1 MGIDWMAWDDL
12 REAIPPAYTHAHR
25 RAAPAPHRT
34 SAGHGMTARW
44 RVGCRCGRTFTGPW
58 WWWANARRRWHQH
71 RAKHHASHF
80 QTQP

>member
-1 MGIDWMAWDDL
+1 
-12 REAIPPAYTHAHR
+12 
-25 RAAPAPHRT
+25 
-34 SAGHGMTARW
+34 MTARW